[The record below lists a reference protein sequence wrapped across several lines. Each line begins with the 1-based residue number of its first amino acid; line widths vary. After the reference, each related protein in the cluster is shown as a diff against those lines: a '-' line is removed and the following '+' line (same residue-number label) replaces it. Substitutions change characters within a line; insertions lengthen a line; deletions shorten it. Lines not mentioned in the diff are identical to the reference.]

1 MAPEGPQRA
10 TEGRPADYR
19 EERLRAALLARSETL
34 RAAIASAEV
43 ALRDVRALLDQIEH
57 D

>member
-43 ALRDVRALLDQIEH
+43 ALRDVRALLGQIEH